1 MEGDNS
7 FPEVPA
13 YVSKW
18 DKRRDRR
25 RLRNDAL
32 LYALQESIHD
42 AMLVIQTGML
52 FSGRRNASLRDR
64 DGKL

>member
-1 MEGDNS
+1 MERDNS

-18 DKRRDRR
+18 DKRKDRR
-25 RLRNDAL
+25 SLRNDAL
-32 LYALQESIHD
+32 LHGLQESIHD

-52 FSGRRNASLRDR
+52 FSGRRNDSLRDR
-64 DGKL
+64 NGKL